1 MLPPPPHSSIWPSV
15 AFIFF
20 SLSTKWMLCCYWD
33 SGKWGCPPLR
43 RWLQSI
49 KWPHP
54 TPPFPLDSL
63 SRSPPFHAPPR
74 SLRACKHAGFHF
86 AEKTFCCNC
95 CAVRFSGLQ
104 DYRLYP
110 DTPRWTCVPL
120 TLQSLQFCKVIYEVR
135 RTHPPYL
142 LLSTFMNP
150 GVCRGPEK
158 QSYYPSTALRW
169 GDKSALAPFK
179 KGGTEFSFAVVGD

>member
-1 MLPPPPHSSIWPSV
+1 MPPLLHLAQCCFHLLFSEHKVDAVLLLGLRKMRVSTAEALTTIYKMTPTPHPPFSALIL
-15 AFIFF
+15 
-20 SLSTKWMLCCYWD
+20 SLSL
-33 SGKWGCPPLR
+33 SPFSCP
-43 RWLQSI
+43 
-49 KWPHP
+49 
-54 TPPFPLDSL
+54 
-63 SRSPPFHAPPR
+63 PPR
-74 SLRACKHAGFHF
+74 SLRARKHAGFHF

-120 TLQSLQFCKVIYEVR
+120 TLQSLQFCRVIYGVR

-158 QSYYPSTALRW
+158 QSYYPSTALCW

>member
-1 MLPPPPHSSIWPSV
+1 MDAVLLLGLRKMRVSTAEALTTIYKMTPPHTPLPCVIFSFALPL
-15 AFIFF
+15 FI
-20 SLSTKWMLCCYWD
+20 
-33 SGKWGCPPLR
+33 
-43 RWLQSI
+43 
-49 KWPHP
+49 
-54 TPPFPLDSL
+54 
-63 SRSPPFHAPPR
+63 PPR
-74 SLRACKHAGFHF
+74 SLQARKHAGFHF
-86 AEKTFCCNC
+86 AEKTFCYNC

-110 DTPRWTCVPL
+110 DTRQWTSVSL
-120 TLQSLQFCKVIYEVR
+120 TLESLQFCRVIYGVR

-142 LLSTFMNP
+142 LLTTFMNP